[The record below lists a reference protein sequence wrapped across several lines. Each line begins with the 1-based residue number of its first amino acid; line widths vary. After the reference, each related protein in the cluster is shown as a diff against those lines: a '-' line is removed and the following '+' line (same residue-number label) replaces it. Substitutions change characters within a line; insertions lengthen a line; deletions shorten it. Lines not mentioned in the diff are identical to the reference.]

1 MALRKD
7 AAGSGPLPVSLP
19 LLLSP
24 DSGSIGEGAL
34 MEGPAGGGSGKLA
47 GELHQMASLESEE
60 FDAGDGEGLDSGSEM
75 DSEEDYFED
84 DLEDVPLVCDS
95 EVGNKGGGIM
105 AKVAGLQ
112 LGGGAL
118 GGELRLGGSGGE
130 GGRLASPMMTTSV
143 CVDLLSHAFRLRQET
158 VRAAGEAGHGL
169 RRLVSAG
176 FRAALEV
183 PEEALRFYEV
193 RELAA
198 DEIGEGARHIAVGI
212 DESSFTLTAIEDM
225 LDKSKQARSTLDE
238 YRQTID
244 EQARRIKRLE
254 AQVAEQREK
263 MRALEIE
270 RKAAVEEAQASRA
283 MSSKTH
289 SGLLT
294 STPSPRYLL
303 DKGAGVHDTAASVPN
318 SAASSSGLMERMR
331 APAAIEKLRST
342 LQRQTQLVSE
352 IERCGTARG

>member
-7 AAGSGPLPVSLP
+7 AAETGPLPVSLP

-24 DSGSIGEGAL
+24 DSGKIVGDGL
-34 MEGPAGGGSGKLA
+34 GEGPAGDGGIPVGVGPEMASLASGKLEA
-47 GELHQMASLESEE
+47 EE
-60 FDAGDGEGLDSGSEM
+60 VGEGSEAGQIDSGSEM
-75 DSEEDYFED
+75 DSEED
-84 DLEDVPLVCDS
+84 DLEDVPLVCDN
-95 EVGNKGGGIM
+95 EWTDGQGGGI

-112 LGGGAL
+112 LGGGAP
-118 GGELRLGGSGGE
+118 GGGLRLGGAA
-130 GGRLASPMMTTSV
+130 GRMPPPMQTTSV

-158 VRAAGEAGHGL
+158 VRAAGEGGHGL
-169 RRLVSAG
+169 QRLVSAG
-176 FRAALEV
+176 FTTALEV
-183 PEEALRFYEV
+183 PDKLLRFYEV
-193 RELAA
+193 REVAP
-198 DEIGEGARHIAVGI
+198 DEISDGARHIAVGI
-212 DESSFTLTAIEDM
+212 DESSFTLAAIEDM
-225 LDKSKQARSTLDE
+225 LDKSKQTRSALDE

-244 EQARRIKRLE
+244 EQASRIKRLE
-254 AQVAEQREK
+254 AQLAEQREK

-283 MSSKTH
+283 RSSKTH
-289 SGLLT
+289 SALLT
-294 STPSPRYLL
+294 STLSPRYLL
-303 DKGAGVHDTAASVPN
+303 DKGAGVHDTAASAPN